1 MKIKIFLFLCLSLI
15 TGVTFSQKV
24 ANRFRV
30 NFTDKNNSIYSIN
43 NPSAFLS
50 TRAIARRTAQGISI
64 KANDLPVN
72 AWYVDSLRHKGAVV
86 LTVSK
91 WFNCATIQT
100 LDTNVM
106 NAIKALPFVSTVDT
120 LAEVQL
126 KKNVKTD
133 KKGNVATGTQSI
145 SDIQGFDFYNTVLSN
160 VDNELTSGYY
170 NYGLATTQVEMIKT
184 DYLHNQGFRGQNVV
198 IAVLD
203 AGFYKV
209 DSIHAFDSL
218 WQNNQILGTKDFVEP
233 GGNVFTKSTHG
244 MMVLSIMGGNLPGN
258 LVGTAPKASYWLLR
272 SEDANTEYLIEED
285 NWVSAAEFADSV
297 GADVINSS
305 LGYTVFDKS
314 SMDHTYQDMNGDIT
328 RATRGA
334 DYAASKG
341 IIVVNSAG
349 NSGNNSW
356 HYIGAPADAD
366 SIITVGAV
374 DDSCHVSSFSSRGPS
389 YDGRIKPTVCA
400 MGEGTFVATTGG
412 TVSSGNGTSFSS
424 PVMAG
429 SVACLFQA
437 NPNRSNMDIIN
448 AVIASSSHYL
458 SPNSDFGYGIPNLMI
473 AHMLLQ
479 GLSVENIDVQ
489 NSCNVFPNPFS
500 NELNVVFY
508 SQDTLE
514 YSIEIF
520 DLRGRMVYDQEGMK
534 RTQGLNSVTLT
545 DLHKLS
551 NGCYLL
557 KIKSGTLTHTTK
569 IFKYH
574 D

>member
-1 MKIKIFLFLCLSLI
+1 MKKNLLLIFLLAFTSH
-15 TGVTFSQKV
+15 TYSQLV

-30 NFTDKNNSIYSIN
+30 SFTDKNNSIYSIS

-50 TRAIARRTAQGISI
+50 ARAIARRTAQNISI

-72 AWYVDSLRHKGAVV
+72 AWYVDSLRHKGAMV

-100 LDTNVM
+100 LDPNVL
-106 NAIKALPFVSTVDT
+106 NAIKALPFVSAVDT
-120 LAEVQL
+120 LAEIQL
-126 KKNVKTD
+126 KKNILNE
-133 KKGNVATGTQSI
+133 KKSNAPSGTQSL
-145 SDIQGFDFYNTVLSN
+145 SEVQPFDFYSTVQSIPT
-160 VDNELTSGYY
+160 NELTSGYY
-170 NYGLATTQVEMIKT
+170 NYGLASTQVEMIKT
-184 DYLHNQGFRGQNVV
+184 DYLHNQGFRGQNVI

-209 DSIHAFDSL
+209 DSLSAFDSL

-244 MMVLSIMGGNLPGN
+244 MMVLSIMGGNLPGS
-258 LVGTAPKASYWLLR
+258 LVGTAPKANYWLLR
-272 SEDANTEYLIEED
+272 SEDANTEYLVEED
-285 NWVSAAEFADSV
+285 NWVAAAEFADSL

-314 SMDHTYQDMNGDIT
+314 SMDHTYQDMNGDVA

-349 NSGNNSW
+349 NSGANTW

-424 PVMAG
+424 PVMTG

-458 SPNSDFGYGIPNLMI
+458 SPDADFGYGIPNMMI

-500 NELNVVFY
+500 DELNVVFY

-514 YSIEIF
+514 YSIEIY
-520 DLRGRMVYDQEGMK
+520 DLRGRMVYNQEGMK
-534 RTQGLNSVTLT
+534 RTQGLNSVTLN
-545 DLHKLS
+545 DFHKL
-551 NGCYLL
+551 GKGYYLL
-557 KIKSGTLTHTTK
+557 KIKSGELTHTTK
-569 IFKYH
+569 IFKAQ